1 MSALASGPLDLVALR
16 PQAGTQAFFR
26 HRAIGD
32 KVLITGFEGTW
43 SLLSREEFGPN
54 LHIFVVTLRCN
65 ETCVYCHAS
74 RADMDRCTPT

>member
-32 KVLITGFEGTW
+32 KVLITGFEGT
-43 SLLSREEFGPN
+43 S
-54 LHIFVVTLRCN
+54 TLTSWDPERGTATFELTWN
-65 ETCVYCHAS
+65 PPLDV
-74 RADMDRCTPT
+74 R